1 MTLAVDG
8 KTHIDICKHTPSGV
22 SPDYPKHCIKMQPV
36 VVQLSVVC
44 FYLTAARLGRWS
56 MNVSFPG
63 HAHFF
68 DQTVNTYDISN
79 TPCSHVADI
88 INPLSTIAS

>member
-8 KTHIDICKHTPSGV
+8 NSKTHIDTRTHTQSSMR
-22 SPDYPKHCIKMQPV
+22 SPNIRNDFPNHFIKMQSV
-36 VVQLSVVC
+36 VVWLSVVC
-44 FYLTAARLGRWS
+44 VYLTAARVGLWS

-63 HAHFF
+63 HAHLF

-79 TPCSHVADI
+79 TPCSHVY
-88 INPLSTIAS
+88 LKE